1 MSESAPDAQA
11 APKRRLLMLLPL
23 VTFAA
28 LAAIFF
34 VQLERGGDESV
45 IPSALIGKPA
55 PETSLPPL
63 EATGL
68 PGFDTAALSG
78 KVALVNVW
86 ASWCVPCRQEHPL
99 LMELSRDD
107 RFVLAGFNYKDKPD
121 NAARFLG
128 SLGNPFAMIG
138 RDESGRAAINWGV
151 YGVPETFVVDTRG
164 TIAFKHVG
172 PLTPD
177 SIASQIM
184 PAIQKALAEAGSP

>member
-99 LMELSRDD
+99 LMELARDD

-121 NAARFLG
+121 AALGFLRE
-128 SLGNPFAMIG
+128 LGNPY
-138 RDESGRAAINWGV
+138 AAI
-151 YGVPETFVVDTRG
+151 G
-164 TIAFKHVG
+164 TDEGGRMGI
-172 PLTPD
+172 D
-177 SIASQIM
+177 
-184 PAIQKALAEAGSP
+184 

>member
-1 MSESAPDAQA
+1 
-11 APKRRLLMLLPL
+11 MLLPL
-23 VTFAA
+23 IAFAA
-28 LAAIFF
+28 LAVIFF
-34 VQLERGGDESV
+34 IQLERGGDESV
-45 IPSALIGKPA
+45 IPSALIGKQVP
-55 PETSLPPL
+55 PTVLPPL

-68 PGFDTAALSG
+68 PGFDTAAISG

-99 LMELSRDD
+99 LMELARDD

-138 RDESGRAAINWGV
+138 RDESGRAAIDWGV
-151 YGVPETFVVDTRG
+151 YGVPETFIVGRDGELGYASEVKQLVIDTKG
-164 TIAFKHVG
+164 TIALKHVG

-177 SIASQIM
+177 SIRSEIL
-184 PAIQKALAEAGSP
+184 PAVEKALAEARS